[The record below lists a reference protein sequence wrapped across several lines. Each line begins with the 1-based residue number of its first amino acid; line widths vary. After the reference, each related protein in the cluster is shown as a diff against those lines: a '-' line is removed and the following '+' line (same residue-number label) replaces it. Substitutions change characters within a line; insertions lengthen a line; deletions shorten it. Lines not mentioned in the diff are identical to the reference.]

1 MKADYFTE
9 EGIVYF
15 PGESSM
21 GIVINDL
28 KYALTP
34 GQYRATIEGIAAPFD
49 VKA

>member
-1 MKADYFTE
+1 MKADSFTK

-34 GQYRATIEGIAAPFD
+34 GQYQATIEGLAAPFD
-49 VKA
+49 VRE